1 MPSSSL
7 HLPSTAG
14 KWAIPSVPRLGGT
27 QSIYISNPD
36 KDLFFCSMFNR
47 SFTSLGERTA
57 SSLRM
62 RLSSARASLWLLFDL
77 FFRFDNLHIYERPVQ
92 QEHAQISQNYS
103 DTWNCSNQ
111 ELAPLTELYF
121 HAEQHTC
128 ETSHSPGHCYL
139 CTNTPGHAQICG
151 ACVGRRARH
160 RSLEFIP
167 SFLLTASFQICF

>member
-14 KWAIPSVPRLGGT
+14 KRAIPSVPCLGGI
-27 QSIYISNPD
+27 QSIYISSPD

-62 RLSSARASLWLLFDL
+62 RLSSARASLWLLFVL
-77 FFRFDNLHIYERPVQ
+77 FFRFDNLHIYGRPVQ

-103 DTWNCSNQ
+103 GHL
-111 ELAPLTELYF
+111 ELLKPRTGAPNRTVFPCRTAQPGSLLF
-121 HAEQHTC
+121 VHKHAGTC
-128 ETSHSPGHCYL
+128 TDLRGLCGETCQTQKS
-139 CTNTPGHAQICG
+139 
-151 ACVGRRARH
+151 
-160 RSLEFIP
+160 
-167 SFLLTASFQICF
+167 